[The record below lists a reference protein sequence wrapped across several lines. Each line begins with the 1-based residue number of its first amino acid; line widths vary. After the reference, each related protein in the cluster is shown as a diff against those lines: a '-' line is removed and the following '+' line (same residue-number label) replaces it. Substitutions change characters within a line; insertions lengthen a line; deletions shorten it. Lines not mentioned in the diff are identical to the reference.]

1 MKILRGKQIFLLCVV
16 SVCLNLQEEA
26 LGSERD
32 PYLLRRQEMIE
43 TQIVSRGV
51 SDKRVLDAMLKV
63 ERHRFVPFIV
73 RAMAYNDSPLPI
85 GHGQTISQPYI
96 VAYMTEAA
104 RLTSED
110 RVLEVGTGSG
120 YQAAVLAEIAREVY
134 TIEIVEPL
142 AQEARQR
149 LKELGYQNIFVK
161 HGDGYKGWPEKSPFD
176 VIVVTA
182 APEEIPQELIHQL
195 KTGGRMVVPIGS
207 FFQEL
212 YLGTKTESGF
222 EKKNL
227 LPVRFV
233 PMVHG
238 EE

>member
-1 MKILRGKQIFLLCVV
+1 M
-16 SVCLNLQEEA
+16 
-26 LGSERD
+26 GSERD

-104 RLTSED
+104 RLNPED

-142 AQEARQR
+142 ADDARQR

-182 APEEIPQELIHQL
+182 APEEIPPELIHQL
-195 KTGGRMVVPIGS
+195 KAGGRMVVPIGS

-212 YLGTKTESGF
+212 YLVTRTESGF

-238 EE
+238 QE

>member
-1 MKILRGKQIFLLCVV
+1 M
-16 SVCLNLQEEA
+16 
-26 LGSERD
+26 GSERD

-51 SDKRVLDAMLKV
+51 SDKRVLDAMFKV

-104 RLTSED
+104 RLNPED

-142 AQEARQR
+142 ADDARQR

-182 APEEIPQELIHQL
+182 APEEIPPELIHQL
-195 KTGGRMVVPIGS
+195 KAGGRMVVPIGS

-212 YLGTKTESGF
+212 YLVTRTESGF

-238 EE
+238 QE

>member
-1 MKILRGKQIFLLCVV
+1 M
-16 SVCLNLQEEA
+16 
-26 LGSERD
+26 GSERD

-51 SDKRVLDAMLKV
+51 SDKRVLDAMFKV

-104 RLTSED
+104 RLNPED

-142 AQEARQR
+142 ADDARQR

-182 APEEIPQELIHQL
+182 APEEIPPELIHQF
-195 KTGGRMVVPIGS
+195 KAGGRMVVPIGS

-212 YLGTKTESGF
+212 YLVTRTESGF

-238 EE
+238 QE

>member
-1 MKILRGKQIFLLCVV
+1 M
-16 SVCLNLQEEA
+16 
-26 LGSERD
+26 GSERD

-51 SDKRVLDAMLKV
+51 SDKRVLGAMLKV

-104 RLTSED
+104 RLNPED

-142 AQEARQR
+142 ADDARQR

-182 APEEIPQELIHQL
+182 APEEIPPELIHQL
-195 KTGGRMVVPIGS
+195 KAGGRMVVPIGS

-212 YLGTKTESGF
+212 YLVTRTESGF

-238 EE
+238 QE